1 MASID
6 ILNEGGEGGR
16 GGGGIQNGLLVF
28 QVEFLVIIQLY
39 CIDNVTI
46 EKQSFQRLFIIK
58 EDCFIVLLYIVTS
71 ACIKFLAEKSVLV
84 SFPVL
89 VNTKED
95 KVKANIDGGY
105 MFPNHA

>member
-1 MASID
+1 MRGG
-6 ILNEGGEGGR
+6 GGEGGR
-16 GGGGIQNGLLVF
+16 GGGGFKMDFWFSKLN
-28 QVEFLVIIQLY
+28 FLVIIQLY